1 MRQQAF
7 QALLLTRH
15 SPRSLS
21 PAKSKV
27 AVRSATVKRAN
38 GNWPIR
44 DEAVSDPGCV
54 KTFRVV

>member
-44 DEAVSDPGCV
+44 DEAVSDPQAV
-54 KTFRVV
+54 